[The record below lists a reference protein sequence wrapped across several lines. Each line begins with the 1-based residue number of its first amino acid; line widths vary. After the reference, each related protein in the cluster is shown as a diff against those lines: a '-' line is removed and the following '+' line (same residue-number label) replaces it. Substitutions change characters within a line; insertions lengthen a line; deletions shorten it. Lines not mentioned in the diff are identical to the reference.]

1 MESTHDVIEEKD
13 PNIKNSEIKDVHKIK
28 II

>member
-1 MESTHDVIEEKD
+1 MELKHDAIEEKD
-13 PNIKNSEIKDVHKIK
+13 QNIENSEIKDVHKIK